1 MSLMPALAR
10 EECGPPI
17 RPCMLGNATGDPR
30 DARSSCI
37 VLRDPHCAVDT
48 TQTVR
53 VLPDQQQ
60 RAAIFPLANKH
71 SQGFASATAH
81 TSYCDRITRPI
92 CTLCQ
97 PIPAP
102 DLGAPF
108 SLKPSRFP
116 YRKVRLTRRCG
127 SMQARGKE
135 EVKGKLVL
143 SRSCTRALSCQK
155 IVPFRRCH

>member
-1 MSLMPALAR
+1 MPALAR
-10 EECGPPI
+10 KECGPPI
-17 RPCMLGNATGDPR
+17 RPCMLGNATGDLR
-30 DARSSCI
+30 DAKSSCFAI
-37 VLRDPHCAVDT
+37 LLRRSYDSDGPCTAGPT
-48 TQTVR
+48 AARCYLPLR
-53 VLPDQQQ
+53 V
-60 RAAIFPLANKH
+60 ANKH
-71 SQGFASATAH
+71 SEGLASATVH

-135 EVKGKLVL
+135 EVNGKLVL
-143 SRSCTRALSCQK
+143 SRSCTGALSCQK
-155 IVPFRRCH
+155 IVPLRRCH